1 MKNSKRVFLFIE
13 MILGS
18 MVVVLAS
25 LMIRE
30 KNGDDLDKIAVIVQN
45 SDDNQWT
52 AFQYG
57 LKMAAE
63 DKELE
68 LCMVST
74 GETITAEELKSMIN
88 QEIEKGADGI
98 IVQPVPG
105 EETVNILK
113 KTGKKVPVMLVE
125 SAVDKNGGKSS
136 FPVTKPQHY
145 EMGITL
151 AKELLKDYNG
161 NIKDK
166 TIGIFSE
173 NKETEAI
180 AAREQGLMDTL
191 GDTGARV
198 LWSASE
204 DLQEQEKVDFVIALD
219 DSSLVQVGAAAAANN
234 LHGSLVYGIGK
245 STEAVY
251 YLDTGIAVC
260 LVVPD
265 EFNMGYQS
273 LAEMSEKLNRF
284 FYTMQEK
291 EVSYTVLRRDTLFSK
306 ENQELLF
313 TMSQ

>member
-30 KNGDDLDKIAVIVQN
+30 KNGEDLDRVAVIVQN
-45 SDDNQWT
+45 SNDNQWT

-57 LKMAAE
+57 LKVAAE
-63 DKELE
+63 DKKLE

-74 GETITAEELKSMIN
+74 GEKFTADELKTMIE
-88 QEIEKGADGI
+88 QEMEKGTDGL
-98 IVQPVPG
+98 IVQPAPG
-105 EETVNILK
+105 GESEKMLK
-113 KTGKKVPVMLVE
+113 KMEKKIPIMLVE
-125 SAVDKNGGKSS
+125 TAASDTRERSL
-136 FPVTKPQHY
+136 FPVTEPKQY
-145 EMGITL
+145 EMGAAL
-151 AKELLKDYNG
+151 GEELLKDYNG
-161 NIKDK
+161 KIKDK

-173 NKETEAI
+173 NQETEAGK
-180 AAREQGLMDTL
+180 ARKKGFMDVL
-191 GDTGARV
+191 EETGARV
-198 LWSASE
+198 VWSVSE
-204 DLQEQEKVDFVIALD
+204 NLQEQSKVDFVIALD
-219 DSSLVQVGAAAAANN
+219 DSSLVRVGAAATANN
-234 LHGSLVYGIGK
+234 LHGALVYGIGK

-265 EFNMGYQS
+265 AFNMGYQS
-273 LAEMSEKLNRF
+273 LTEMSEKLNSF
-284 FYTMQEK
+284 FYTMQSQEI
-291 EVSYTVLRRDTLFSK
+291 SYTVLRRDTLFSK

>member
-113 KTGKKVPVMLVE
+113 KTGKK
-125 SAVDKNGGKSS
+125 
-136 FPVTKPQHY
+136 F
-145 EMGITL
+145 
-151 AKELLKDYNG
+151 LLCWWSLPW
-161 NIKDK
+161 IK
-166 TIGIFSE
+166 
-173 NKETEAI
+173 
-180 AAREQGLMDTL
+180 M
-191 GDTGARV
+191 V
-198 LWSASE
+198 
-204 DLQEQEKVDFVIALD
+204 
-219 DSSLVQVGAAAAANN
+219 
-234 LHGSLVYGIGK
+234 GSLLFR
-245 STEAVY
+245 S
-251 YLDTGIAVC
+251 
-260 LVVPD
+260 
-265 EFNMGYQS
+265 QS
-273 LAEMSEKLNRF
+273 HNIMKWA
-284 FYTMQEK
+284 
-291 EVSYTVLRRDTLFSK
+291 LR
-306 ENQELLF
+306 
-313 TMSQ
+313 